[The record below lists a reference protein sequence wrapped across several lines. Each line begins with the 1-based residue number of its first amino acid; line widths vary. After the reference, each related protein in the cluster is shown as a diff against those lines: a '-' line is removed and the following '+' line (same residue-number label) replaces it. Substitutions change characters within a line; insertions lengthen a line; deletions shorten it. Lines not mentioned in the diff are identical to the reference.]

1 MFDGLPKH
9 MTPKIDFSVATSK
22 QILSAICSQL
32 VDIRLERNWTQA
44 KLAEE
49 AGVSI
54 KTITNLENGKGISLD
69 TFVRVIMA
77 FNLQADLENLLPDA
91 TVRPIERVRKIGKE
105 RKRARRVKPISDST
119 GWMWGDET
127 DSKS

>member
-1 MFDGLPKH
+1 MKPKN
-9 MTPKIDFSVATSK
+9 KFSIATSK
-22 QILSAICSQL
+22 QIVSAICSQL
-32 VDIRLERNWTQA
+32 VDLRLERNWTQA

-77 FNLQADLENLLPDA
+77 FNLQADLENLLPDV
-91 TVRPIERVRKIGKE
+91 TVRPIERVSKIGNE
-105 RKRARRVKPISDST
+105 RKRARKVKPISNSPE
-119 GWMWGDET
+119 WKWGDES
-127 DSKS
+127 DGKP

>member
-1 MFDGLPKH
+1 MKS
-9 MTPKIDFSVATSK
+9 KIDFSIATSE
-22 QILSAICSQL
+22 QIVYAICSQL
-32 VDIRLERNWTQA
+32 VDFRLERNWTQA

-77 FNLQADLENLLPDA
+77 FNLQAELENLLPDA
-91 TVRPIERVRKIGKE
+91 TVRPIERVSKIGKE
-105 RKRARRVKPISDST
+105 RKRARSIKPGNESAE
-119 GWMWGDET
+119 WKWGDES
-127 DSKS
+127 DGKP